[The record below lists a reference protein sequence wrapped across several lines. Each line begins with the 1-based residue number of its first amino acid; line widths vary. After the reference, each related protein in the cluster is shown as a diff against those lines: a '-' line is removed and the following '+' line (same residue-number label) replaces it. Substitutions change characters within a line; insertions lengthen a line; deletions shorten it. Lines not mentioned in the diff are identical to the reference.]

1 MFLSN
6 KFLKS
11 ATISKESRIIDAIK
25 SLNKSTIQIV
35 LVEDRKKNFFGT
47 ITDGDIRRAL
57 VKGKNLNS
65 KIDTI
70 IKKKPY
76 ILEKRKT
83 SNMFRTFYIKKISN
97 ICL

>member
-11 ATISKESRIIDAIK
+11 AIITKDSKIIDAIK

-35 LVEDRKKNFFGT
+35 LVEDRNKNFFGT
-47 ITDGDIRRAL
+47 ITDGDIRIAL

-65 KIDTI
+65 KIDSI

-76 ILEKRKT
+76 ILEKKEDI
-83 SNMFRTFYIKKISN
+83 NYV
-97 ICL
+97 

>member
-65 KIDTI
+65 KNRYNN
-70 IKKKPY
+70 KKKT
-76 ILEKRKT
+76 LHFRKKG
-83 SNMFRTFYIKKISN
+83 RHQ
-97 ICL
+97 ICSEHST